1 MRIKLGHACGIC
13 ASDAGE
19 ISVAS
24 DISFVIGGEGTDEV
38 GVIAVDA
45 RDLFS
50 GLGGEVKTAEILE
63 RA

>member
-1 MRIKLGHACGIC
+1 MRIKLGHARGIC

-19 ISVAS
+19 ISVDS

-45 RDLFS
+45 RDLFP